1 MVRLHRGKSLRAAG
15 DRGDGDPDDEE
26 PNRKERRIMSAL
38 ARWCYQHRFVVITAW
53 VALLIA
59 LAAMSQA
66 VRTTYDNSLTL
77 PGTGSGS
84 AQELLQRSAPA
95 QAGDSD
101 QIVWHVSQGS
111 VTDPAVEARMSAM
124 LAQVSHLPEVASL
137 AGPYQSGGRVQVSS
151 DGRTAYATV
160 TFTDQADNLGHAD
173 VDRVI
178 ATAMAAR
185 EPGLAVELG
194 GKAIAGAEETPA
206 SNASLIGIVAAAVI
220 LLIAFG
226 SVLAM
231 ALPIVTAVAGVGSGL
246 LLMAPLSHLMSVN
259 GIAPILGALIG
270 LGVGVD
276 YALFIVTRHRR
287 GLRSGLDPEQSAV
300 QALNTSG
307 RAVLFAGGTV
317 CIALLG
323 LLSVGLRFIDG
334 LAVPAAITVVCTV
347 VATVT
352 LLPAL
357 LGVLGLRV
365 LSRRQR
371 RGLEA
376 AGLRAGRLGQ
386 AESGSGLWERW
397 SRIVPRFPV
406 VLTAVGL
413 VVILVLC
420 APVLHLRLGFAD
432 ASNDPKSTHT
442 HQAYEMIAEGFGP
455 GFSGPLLLVAQTRSP
470 ADRAALD
477 RLDHALIT
485 VPGVGAVETAP
496 SHTTTGAGSTVEVT
510 QVLPST
516 APEDP
521 ATATLINHLRDRV
534 VPGYTHGTMLQ
545 VYVGGLTATFI
556 DFASVTSDKLP
567 WLLTTIVGF
576 SFLLLVLAFRSLLI
590 PAITAVLNLLSAAA
604 SFGVLTAFFQ
614 WGWGT
619 GAFGLGSP
627 SPIEGYLPEL
637 VLAVLFGLSMDYQV
651 FLVSR
656 MAEEWS
662 LTRDN
667 ARSVLAG
674 VTHTAR
680 VITAAAMIMIAVFT
694 AFVFTG
700 QRSIAEFG
708 IGLAAAVA
716 LDAFVLRTVLV
727 PAVMYLCGRA
737 NWWLPRWLDRGLP
750 HLAIEP
756 ATEEQPAHVPGPA
769 LV

>member
-1 MVRLHRGKSLRAAG
+1 
-15 DRGDGDPDDEE
+15 
-26 PNRKERRIMSAL
+26 MSAL
-38 ARWCYQHRFVVITAW
+38 ARWCYQHRFIVITAW
-53 VALLIA
+53 VGLLIA
-59 LAAMSQA
+59 LAVMSQT
-66 VRTTYDNSLTL
+66 VKTTYDNSLTL

-101 QIVWHVSQGS
+101 QIVWHVSDGNA
-111 VTDPAVEARMSAM
+111 TDPAVEQRMSAM
-124 LAQVSHLPEVASL
+124 LAQVSHLPEVASV
-137 AGPYQSGGRVQVSS
+137 ASPYQPGGKVQVSA

-160 TFTDQADNLGHAD
+160 TFTDQADNLDHAD
-173 VDRVI
+173 INQVI
-178 ATAMAAR
+178 AAATAAR

-206 SNASLIGIVAAAVI
+206 SDTSLIGIVAAAVI

-287 GLRSGLDPEQSAV
+287 GLQSGLDPEQSAV

-323 LLSVGLRFIDG
+323 LLSVNLQFING

-347 VATVT
+347 AAAVT

-365 LSRRQR
+365 LSRRQG
-371 RGLEA
+371 RGLQS
-376 AGLRAGRLGQ
+376 GGLGQ
-386 AESGSGLWERW
+386 AESGSGLWARW
-397 SRIVPRFPV
+397 SRIVPRFPA
-406 VLTAVGL
+406 VLAALGLAVML
-413 VVILVLC
+413 VVS
-420 APVLHLRLGFAD
+420 APALHLRLGFAD

-442 HQAYEMIAEGFGP
+442 YKAYDMLAEGFGP
-455 GFSGPLLLVAQTRSP
+455 GFNGPLLLVAQTQSA

-477 RLDHALIT
+477 RLDRALT
-485 VPGVGAVETAP
+485 AVPGVAAVETAQTMP
-496 SHTTTGAGSTVEVT
+496 GAGPTVEVT
-510 QVLPST
+510 QVLPAT

-521 ATATLINHLRDRV
+521 ATSTLINQLRSTV
-534 VPGYTHGTMLQ
+534 VPRYTHGTTLQ

-556 DFASVTSDKLP
+556 DFATVTSDKLP

-619 GAFGLGSP
+619 NALGLGSP
-627 SPIEGYLPEL
+627 SPVEGYLPEL

-662 LTRDN
+662 HTRDN

-680 VITAAAMIMIAVFT
+680 VITAAAMIMIAVFA

-700 QRSIAEFG
+700 QRGIAEFG

-737 NWWLPRWLDRGLP
+737 NWWLPRWLDRRLP

-756 ATEEQPAHVPGPA
+756 PAEEQPTRVPGPA